1 MELKY
6 MNNIEKFVLG
16 AVTICIGSLVFMMN
30 ETKEVI
36 LTSTTLEPEAVEIV
50 IAEVVENKSEDTT
63 IPSEAIEL
71 ALDEYIDESDMIV
84 DVWDENRML
93 AKSGAISFQAAF
105 KNARKELGP
114 DATFEWYGRKYTTN
128 YYYEINQVIGEQV
141 FVENS
146 NGELKLEEAESPA
159 GLSKIVTY
167 RDNEEVKVSYEH
179 LFPNAIA
186 AAKENGTYDDSK
198 IMSNKEADTVLK

>member
-6 MNNIEKFVLG
+6 MNKIEKFVLG
-16 AVTICIGSLVFMMN
+16 AVIICIGSLVFMMN
-30 ETKEVI
+30 ETKEVT
-36 LTSTTLEPEAVEIV
+36 LTSTTLEPEIV
-50 IAEVVENKSEDTT
+50 MAEVSENIPEDTT

-84 DVWDENRML
+84 DVWDENKML
-93 AKSGAISFQAAF
+93 AKSGAISFQEAF

-114 DATFEWYGRKYTTN
+114 NETFEWYGRKYTTN

-146 NGELKLEEAESPA
+146 NGELKLEETESPA

>member
-1 MELKY
+1 
-6 MNNIEKFVLG
+6 MNKIEKFVLG

-30 ETKEVI
+30 ETKEVT
-36 LTSTTLEPEAVEIV
+36 LTSTTLEPEIV
-50 IAEVVENKSEDTT
+50 MAEVSENIPEDTT

-71 ALDEYIDESDMIV
+71 ALDVIQYIDESDMIV

-93 AKSGAISFQAAF
+93 AKSGAISFQEAF

-114 DATFEWYGRKYTTN
+114 NETFEWYGRKYTTN

-146 NGELKLEEAESPA
+146 NGELKLEEAESLA

-179 LFPNAIA
+179 LFPDAIA
-186 AAKENGTYDDSK
+186 AAKDNGTYDDSK

>member
-16 AVTICIGSLVFMMN
+16 AVMICIGSLVFMMN
-30 ETKEVI
+30 ETKEVT
-36 LTSTTLEPEAVEIV
+36 LTSTTLEPEIV
-50 IAEVVENKSEDTT
+50 MAEVSENIPEDTT

-84 DVWDENRML
+84 DVWDENKML
-93 AKSGAISFQAAF
+93 AKSGAISFQEAF

-114 DATFEWYGRKYTTN
+114 NETFEWYGRKYTTN

>member
-1 MELKY
+1 
-6 MNNIEKFVLG
+6 MNKIEKFVLG
-16 AVTICIGSLVFMMN
+16 AVIICIGSLVFMMN
-30 ETKEVI
+30 ETKEVTLI
-36 LTSTTLEPEAVEIV
+36 STTLEPEIV
-50 IAEVVENKSEDTT
+50 MAEVSENIPEDTT

-71 ALDEYIDESDMIV
+71 ALDVIQYIDESDMIV
-84 DVWDENRML
+84 DVWDENKML
-93 AKSGAISFQAAF
+93 AKSGAISFQEAF

-114 DATFEWYGRKYTTN
+114 NETFEWYGRKYTTN

-146 NGELKLEEAESPA
+146 NGELKLEETESPA

>member
-1 MELKY
+1 

-16 AVTICIGSLVFMMN
+16 AVMICIGSLVFMMN
-30 ETKEVI
+30 ETKEVT
-36 LTSTTLEPEAVEIV
+36 LTSTTLEPEIV
-50 IAEVVENKSEDTT
+50 MAEVSENIPEDTT

-71 ALDEYIDESDMIV
+71 ALDVIQYIDESDMIV
-84 DVWDENRML
+84 DVWDENKML
-93 AKSGAISFQAAF
+93 AKSGAISFQEAF

-114 DATFEWYGRKYTTN
+114 DAIFEWYGRKYTTN

-146 NGELKLEEAESPA
+146 NGELKLEETESPA

>member
-1 MELKY
+1 
-6 MNNIEKFVLG
+6 MNKIEKFVLG
-16 AVTICIGSLVFMMN
+16 AVMICIGSLVFMMN
-30 ETKEVI
+30 ETKEVT
-36 LTSTTLEPEAVEIV
+36 LTSTTLEPEIV
-50 IAEVVENKSEDTT
+50 RAEVSENIPEDTT

-71 ALDEYIDESDMIV
+71 ALDVIQYIDESDMIV
-84 DVWDENRML
+84 DVWDENKML
-93 AKSGAISFQAAF
+93 AKSGAISFQEAF

-114 DATFEWYGRKYTTN
+114 DAIFEWYGRKYTTN

-146 NGELKLEEAESPA
+146 NGELKLEETESPA

>member
-30 ETKEVI
+30 ETKEVT
-36 LTSTTLEPEAVEIV
+36 LTSTTLEPEIV
-50 IAEVVENKSEDTT
+50 MAEVSENIPEDTT

-84 DVWDENRML
+84 DVWDENKML
-93 AKSGAISFQAAF
+93 AKSGAISFQEAF

-114 DATFEWYGRKYTTN
+114 NETFEWYGRKYTTN

-146 NGELKLEEAESPA
+146 NGELKLEETESPA

-179 LFPNAIA
+179 LFPDAIA
-186 AAKENGTYDDSK
+186 AAKDNGTYDDSK
-198 IMSNKEADTVLK
+198 IMSNRETDTVLK